1 MEQNDTSQ
9 EWFVSNSLQV
19 LFKIMLLRHQLDQR
33 LYSLRSGV
41 GQINVLKSELR
52 NDKLWQNNVSRY
64 GGEYH
69 ELIIGLRELDPV
81 EIVNLVVKT

>member
-1 MEQNDTSQ
+1 MEQNDTRQ
-9 EWFVSNSLQV
+9 EWFVSNSLEI
-19 LFKIMLLRHQLDQR
+19 LFKIMFLRHQLDQR

-52 NDKLWQNNVSRY
+52 NDKLWQNHVSRY
-64 GGEYH
+64 RGEYH

-81 EIVNLVVKT
+81 EVVNLVVKT

>member
-1 MEQNDTSQ
+1 MEQNDTRQ

-19 LFKIMLLRHQLDQR
+19 LFKIMLLGHQLDQR

-52 NDKLWQNNVSRY
+52 NDELRQNHVSRNS
-64 GGEYH
+64 GEYH

-81 EIVNLVVKT
+81 EVVNLVVKT